1 MKANPGKSHILL
13 SNKKK
18 EKVKINNVVL
28 TSSVEE
34 KLLGIILDSEFKFEK
49 HITHI
54 CNEASWKLHVL
65 SGIPSSMSLSKRRL
79 LMKTFVESYFNYC
92 PLIWMFQARRLN
104 N

>member
-1 MKANPGKSHILL
+1 MRTAILELQLLAFRLFKQFESNHMKANPGKSHILL

-54 CNEASWKLHVL
+54 CNEAS
-65 SGIPSSMSLSKRRL
+65 
-79 LMKTFVESYFNYC
+79 
-92 PLIWMFQARRLN
+92 
-104 N
+104 